1 MFTSI
6 YCAEAAAKIVALSF
20 RSYIAKVSARGS
32 SLPSLPSHSSL
43 VRELPPLLPGISRWS
58 VTSSSPAA
66 LIELRLNGQSMWE
79 TCSSP
84 HLPLAVNVVDPAVCQ
99 ATSPLPIP
107 PSSPPPF
114 QAVNV
119 VDLIVTVA
127 SVLQLILDRAGLMG
141 GLHVLR
147 VFQPLKVVTASPS
160 LREVRSRSG
169 SGQA

>member
-1 MFTSI
+1 MIEVF
-6 YCAEAAAKIVALSF
+6 
-20 RSYIAKVSARGS
+20 
-32 SLPSLPSHSSL
+32 
-43 VRELPPLLPGISRWS
+43 PLLTGLGRSDQAQQVCIFFPCCIEQRSCARSGSKCG
-58 VTSSSPAA
+58 SPARHP
-66 LIELRLNGQSMWE
+66 LLTPLGSPSRLS
-79 TCSSP
+79 
-84 HLPLAVNVVDPAVCQ
+84 
-99 ATSPLPIP
+99 ATSPLIP
-107 PSSPPPF
+107 HPSALAP

-119 VDLIVTVA
+119 VDLVVTVA

>member
-84 HLPLAVNVVDPAVCQ
+84 HLPLAVNVVDPAACQ
-99 ATSPLPIP
+99 PLPPSPLPL
-107 PSSPPPF
+107 PSLAP